1 MFNQNSFSIDS
12 GNNNINNSLNG
23 LGTFGGIQNKK
34 SLSISFFIISIDQS
48 DSYGNDEDYDFG
60 FNLANYKFKDTN
72 GPDTIKPEK

>member
-12 GNNNINNSLNG
+12 GNNNINNSFNG

-34 SLSISFFIISIDQS
+34 SLSIYFHYLFFIDQS

-60 FNLANYKFKDTN
+60 FNLANYKF
-72 GPDTIKPEK
+72 I